1 MMRRVG
7 NRSSKSRSSNTDT
20 TRTKRIC
27 LGFLAVAIF
36 TIFYV
41 NFLKK
46 LDQLGIEVEEA
57 SKGKMATVTV
67 HEDVKDPQLSYT
79 VYDQQESEEKS
90 NEGGYSAVDTNVGS
104 EEEVKEEDEQTPD
117 EPESADEE
125 ELEDDT
131 PEESADEEKGEKDV
145 SSPESSDGEK
155 GVEDEDN
162 VSDESV
168 DEEDQEVRVEVQ
180 QNNTAVVNDTE
191 ADSGSNAILST
202 LVTTVEI
209 GTNSTHAAETSA
221 AQCKVLFK
229 NKDMKICHFI
239 PYDGNFGDELG
250 PAAILKILENKFYP
264 CSVKDIPVLNLRNAR
279 QPKDKCLFNLG
290 SIFHFVQ
297 TGDHV
302 WGTGTYRLPR
312 YSS

>member
-1 MMRRVG
+1 
-7 NRSSKSRSSNTDT
+7 
-20 TRTKRIC
+20 
-27 LGFLAVAIF
+27 
-36 TIFYV
+36 V

-46 LDQLGIEVEEA
+46 LDQLGTEVEEA
-57 SKGKMATVTV
+57 SKEKMATVTV
-67 HEDVKDPQLSYT
+67 HEDMKYPQLSFT
-79 VYDQQESEEKS
+79 VYDQHESSEKS
-90 NEGGYSAVDTNVGS
+90 NEGGYSAVDTNAGS

-125 ELEDDT
+125 ELEDDA
-131 PEESADEEKGEKDV
+131 PEELVDEEKGEKDV
-145 SSPESSDGEK
+145 SSPESFDGEK

-168 DEEDQEVRVEVQ
+168 DEEDLVVGAEVQ
-180 QNNTAVVNDTE
+180 QNSTVVANDTE

-202 LVTTVEI
+202 LVATVDS
-209 GTNSTHAAETSA
+209 GTDNTHAAETSA
-221 AQCKVLFK
+221 VQCKVLFK
-229 NKDMKICHFI
+229 NKYMKICHFI

-264 CSVKDIPVLNLRNAR
+264 CSVEDIPVLNLKNAR
-279 QPKDKCLFNLG
+279 QPKDICLFNLG

-297 TGDHV
+297 RGDHV

-312 YSS
+312 YS